1 MTLENDINCF
11 IVFIV
16 DFIIRKK
23 NIKFILYQYYT
34 YEIKN
39 DIQAFFRKQ

>member
-1 MTLENDINCF
+1 MTLSSE
-11 IVFIV
+11 
-16 DFIIRKK
+16 KK